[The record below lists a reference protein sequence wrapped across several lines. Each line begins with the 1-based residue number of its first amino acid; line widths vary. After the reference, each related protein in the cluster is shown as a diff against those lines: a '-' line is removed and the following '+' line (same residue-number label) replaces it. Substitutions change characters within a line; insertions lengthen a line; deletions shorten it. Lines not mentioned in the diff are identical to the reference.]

1 MSMPARL
8 APTQSEFQSEL
19 SDILGIADAEALC
32 VAFAGR
38 EFYVPDTMVLGE
50 HHPLVVAIGLP
61 AAKLLTYYYHGAKLN
76 FPVAAI
82 RRQRVLDLKAQGMQ
96 NSAIAAQLLCTDR
109 YVRKVLALARDA
121 EAETAQPRL
130 FG

>member
-1 MSMPARL
+1 MTPPARL

-76 FPVAAI
+76 FPVSAV
-82 RRQRVLDLKAQGMQ
+82 RRQRVLDLKAAGLH

-109 YVRKVLALARDA
+109 YVRKVLAAARDA
-121 EAETAQPRL
+121 QAEARQHRL